1 MALADR
7 HVHDDRTLRDVGAD
21 TFAGSLNDGLKANH
35 SEQQLAGFKTQIET
49 LNANMKSVGEAKKG
63 DQINFEFVPEA
74 GTRIIVNGQPRGAAI
89 PGEDFFQAVDRLRSG
104 SSITCNKEWKMAD
117 EQLKRKIH
125 DVLKRGFF
133 RDADDLADVSD
144 GDEDNIHVVIVSR
157 KFDRRRT
164 KEKEEVIWSELT
176 TSLAPEE
183 WGKVSLSVGAS
194 PEEIKAT

>member
-1 MALADR
+1 
-7 HVHDDRTLRDVGAD
+7 
-21 TFAGSLNDGLKANH
+21 
-35 SEQQLAGFKTQIET
+35 
-49 LNANMKSVGEAKKG
+49 
-63 DQINFEFVPEA
+63 
-74 GTRIIVNGQPRGAAI
+74 
-89 PGEDFFQAVDRLRSG
+89 
-104 SSITCNKEWKMAD
+104 MAD

-133 RDADDLADVSD
+133 RDADDLVDVSD

-164 KEKEEVIWSELT
+164 REKEDVIWSELT
-176 TSLAPEE
+176 NSLAPEE

>member
-1 MALADR
+1 
-7 HVHDDRTLRDVGAD
+7 
-21 TFAGSLNDGLKANH
+21 
-35 SEQQLAGFKTQIET
+35 
-49 LNANMKSVGEAKKG
+49 
-63 DQINFEFVPEA
+63 
-74 GTRIIVNGQPRGAAI
+74 
-89 PGEDFFQAVDRLRSG
+89 
-104 SSITCNKEWKMAD
+104 MAD

-133 RDADDLADVSD
+133 RDADDLVDVSD

-164 KEKEEVIWSELT
+164 KEKEDVIWSELT
-176 TSLAPEE
+176 NSLAPEE